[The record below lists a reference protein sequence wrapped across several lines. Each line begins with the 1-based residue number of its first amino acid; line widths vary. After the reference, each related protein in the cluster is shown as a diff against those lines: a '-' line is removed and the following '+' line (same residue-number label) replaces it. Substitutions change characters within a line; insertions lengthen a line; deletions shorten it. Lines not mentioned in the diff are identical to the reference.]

1 MGSGEKEI
9 LKKVM
14 ELEKKEERLKT
25 FMVDV
30 MDYHS
35 ILEALR
41 GCCALFCCLDNAN
54 GYYDVNKK
62 EINSLP
68 SLPFNVL
75 V

>member
-14 ELEKKEERLKT
+14 DLEKKEERLKT

-35 ILEALR
+35 ILESLK
-41 GCCALFCCLDNAN
+41 GCSALFCCLDNAN
-54 GYYDVNKK
+54 GYYDVSK
-62 EINSLP
+62 INSLQ
-68 SLPFNVL
+68 SLSFNVL